1 MEPSPKLT
9 HGWDAPSLTG
19 AFSIKVAIVIS
30 AVALL
35 AASAHIKMPFWPV
48 PMTLQTLVV
57 LLIGYFLGFRLAM
70 TTMAIYLIGGAAGL
84 PMFAG
89 TPEKGLGLAY
99 MAGPTGGYLVGFV
112 VATAISSQIRN
123 IQGAFSIVTIPLG
136 FIAASI
142 AIHAF
147 GFAWLS
153 QFVGL
158 DGAWRLGVL
167 PFVLSD
173 LVKVGLATTIC
184 YLFAGRLRRV

>member
-9 HGWDAPSLTG
+9 HGWDAPSVSG
-19 AFSIKVAIVIS
+19 AFSIKAAIVVS

-35 AASAHIKMPFWPV
+35 AASAHIKVPFWPV

-112 VATAISSQIRN
+112 VAAAISSQIRN
-123 IQGAFSIVTIPLG
+123 LRGPLG
-136 FIAASI
+136 IVATPLVFIASSI
-142 AIHAF
+142 AIHVS

-153 QFVGL
+153 QFVGF
-158 DGAWRLGVL
+158 DGAWQFGVL
-167 PFVLSD
+167 PFVLGD
-173 LVKVGLATTIC
+173 LVKVGLATAIC
-184 YLFAGRLRRV
+184 YLFARRLRRV